1 MRALLY
7 RLYEYFALYLAL
19 FMLGAA
25 CLLWSVLALI
35 LVLLLPRERGKRF
48 GRQGISTGFRL
59 YLWALRKCCA
69 CHFDLTELDQLRDAG
84 PLIIAPNHPSLLDAL
99 MILSRL
105 PDTAC
110 VLKAGLIDNV
120 FLGAGARLAGFIR
133 NDQFVGMVRNAIAEL
148 RQGKQLLLFP
158 EGTRTA
164 GEAPNQFKGSV
175 AIIACRA
182 QIPVQLVT
190 IEASSGFLGKGW
202 PLFRRPDLPVH
213 FRVRLG
219 RRLQPGSDPARFTAE
234 LQECFAAGGEPENA
248 LSLRRTAPQ
257 TSATT
262 KGFVS

>member
-1 MRALLY
+1 MRIRLY

-19 FMLGAA
+19 LMLGVA

-35 LVLLLPRERGKRF
+35 LALLLPREQGKRF
-48 GRQGISTGFRL
+48 GRLGISTGFRL
-59 YLWALRKCCA
+59 YLWALHECCA
-69 CHFDLTELDQLRDAG
+69 CHFDLAELDQLRDAG
-84 PLIIAPNHPSLLDAL
+84 PLVIAPNHPSLLDAL

-133 NDQFVGMVRNAIAEL
+133 NDQFVGMARNAIAEL
-148 RQGKQLLLFP
+148 RHGKQLLLFP

-164 GEAPNQFKGSV
+164 GEVPNQFKGSV

-182 QIPVQLVT
+182 QVPVQLVI

-202 PLFRRPDLPVH
+202 PLFRRPDLPVY
-213 FRVRLG
+213 FRIRLG
-219 RRLQPGSDPARFTAE
+219 RRLQPGTDPARFTAE
-234 LQECFAAGGEPENA
+234 LQECFAAGGAQENTLPLQCITPEA
-248 LSLRRTAPQ
+248 
-257 TSATT
+257 SATA